1 MDKFLSWVSP
11 DAAVLCARHPSV
23 QEAHEATE
31 VIIGHSGHLEAGG
44 QVTRVVEDKVGQ
56 KLGLETHNRSVKN
69 VLSRI
74 STIRNIVVTYLWAGT
89 LDPSSVMKYTSGSS
103 PA

>member
-1 MDKFLSWVSP
+1 MDEFLSWVSP

-44 QVTRVVEDKVGQ
+44 QVTRVVEDKAGQ

-69 VLSRI
+69 IQVSRI
-74 STIRNIVVTYLWAGT
+74 SIIRNRIRIIVVTYLWAGT
-89 LDPSSVMKYTSGSS
+89 LDPSSVMK
-103 PA
+103 